1 MTICRNYYIIDLDGN
16 FLYNIIFIL
25 KKVITLLSH
34 FLVHL

>member
-1 MTICRNYYIIDLDGN
+1 MTWTVIFYII